1 MYAFKALDNR
11 KGSSLQAVKKY
22 LKENEGIDSQKKA
35 IYINKSVRKL
45 TDDGALRHRM
55 QKKRGRPKGAKTIST
70 APSFSIVKAKK
81 IAKTKV
87 GKRGRPKGAKN
98 KSTVPQSSIVKA
110 KKKEPKTKV
119 GKRGRPKT
127 KTDAEYPVK
136 FVDLV
141 LGAFKALDNRKGSSL
156 QAVKK
161 YLKENEGIDSQ
172 KKAIY
177 INKSVR
183 KLTDDG
189 ALRHRLYESFRMSPK
204 IRLYV
209 ILEAEK

>member
-1 MYAFKALDNR
+1 M
-11 KGSSLQAVKKY
+11 
-22 LKENEGIDSQKKA
+22 
-35 IYINKSVRKL
+35 
-45 TDDGALRHRM
+45 
-55 QKKRGRPKGAKTIST
+55 
-70 APSFSIVKAKK
+70 APVPKAKK
-81 IAKTKV
+81 NDKQQTQK
-87 GKRGRPKGAKN
+87 KRGRPKGAKN
-98 KSTVPQSSIVKA
+98 KSTAPSSSIVKA
-110 KKKEPKTKV
+110 KKITKKKEPKTKV

-183 KLTDDG
+183 KLTEDG
-189 ALRHRLYESFRMSPK
+189 ALRHRVGIGARGSFKLVPS
-204 IRLYV
+204 
-209 ILEAEK
+209 